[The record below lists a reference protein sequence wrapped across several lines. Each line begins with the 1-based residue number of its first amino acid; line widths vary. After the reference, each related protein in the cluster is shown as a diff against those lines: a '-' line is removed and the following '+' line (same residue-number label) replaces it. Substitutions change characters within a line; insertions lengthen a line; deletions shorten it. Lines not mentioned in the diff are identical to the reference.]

1 MAITQGSQSE
11 LSYVLETGYGV
22 TPAEPQLKV
31 INKASY
37 DLNLTKATIE
47 NTNIRGD
54 RQKYAPQH
62 GNFSATGNI
71 AAPLNFREYDDF
83 FAGALCNTW
92 INNVLKNGVTKQF
105 ATVVGTQKD
114 IGAHRIARGMFV
126 NQMALTAAQGA
137 NVEVTFDLIG
147 KSLEAT
153 TTALDGT
160 VTPPVSA
167 DNLIRSGYGSLTEDG
182 VALADVTNFTL
193 TVANNASLSHTLFTN
208 ESKDLSTDAI
218 TVTGEVTLYWNDI
231 TQFQKFINGTRTALN
246 VVIGDGTNTYTIS
259 LPNVTYTANNAPVNA
274 QGNLTVAIPFEAT
287 VDNVAGYTIQITR
300 SA

>member
-11 LSYVLETGYGV
+11 LSYVLETGYGI

-83 FAGALCNTW
+83 IAGALCGVWT
-92 INNVLKNGVTKQF
+92 NNVLKNGVTKQF

-153 TTALDGT
+153 TTALDAT
-160 VTPPVSA
+160 PTPPVSA

-193 TVANNASLSHTLFTN
+193 TVANNAALSHTLFTN

-231 TQFQKFINGTRTALN
+231 TQFQKFINGTRTALI

-287 VDNVAGYTIQITR
+287 VDNVTGYTIQITR